1 MISFTVRSLFVALS
15 LFIAVAPSAEARVY
29 NPETFMLA
37 NGMQVVVV
45 TNKRAPIVTHMVWY
59 KVGSADEPKGKSG
72 IAHFLE
78 HMMFKATTNMK
89 SGEFS
94 ATVARN
100 GGRDNAFT
108 TADYTGY
115 FQTIAKDRLEL
126 VMRMEAD
133 RMTNVVFN
141 DEQVEPERQVIL
153 EERNMR
159 TDNSPEARLSEEINA
174 AFYRN
179 HPYRIPVIGWRHEI
193 EALSRQDLESFYKLW
208 YHPNNAILV
217 VAGDVTAADV
227 KPLAE
232 KYYGV
237 IPAAPLPSR
246 VRPSEPPHIASQR
259 ISLAD
264 PRVRQPNWRRSF
276 LAPSLVY
283 GDTSLAYALEVGSE
297 ILGGGATSRLY
308 RSLVVEQGKA
318 ISAGAYYD
326 NSTFGPTTFTVTAN
340 PQQGVSMDEI
350 EKLVEAEI
358 AKVLTD
364 GVSEEEV
371 ERAKKRMQASAIYAR
386 DSAGRGARALGAA
399 LASGQTVE
407 DVESW
412 PDRIGQVTVDQVNA
426 ALRTILKNDTAL
438 TATLLEKTPDKAPA
452 AKEKP

>member
-1 MISFTVRSLFVALS
+1 MFLFASRLLFVVMSLLVLS
-15 LFIAVAPSAEARVY
+15 AGPGSAGVY
-29 NPETFMLA
+29 NPDTFTLA

-78 HMMFKATTNMK
+78 HMMFKATSSMK

-94 ATVARN
+94 STVARN

-108 TADYTGY
+108 SYDYTGY
-115 FQTIAKDRLEL
+115 HQTIAKDRLEL

-133 RMTNVVFN
+133 RMTNIQFS

-179 HPYRIPVIGWRHEI
+179 HPYQIPIIGWRHEI
-193 EALSRQDLESFYKLW
+193 ESLSRQDLESFYKLW

-217 VAGDVTAADV
+217 VAGDVTMAEV
-227 KPLAE
+227 RPLAE
-232 KYYGV
+232 KYYGK
-237 IPAAPLPSR
+237 IAAGPLPSR
-246 VRPSEPPHIASQR
+246 DRPSEPPHVASQR

-264 PRVRQPNWRRSF
+264 ARVRQPNWRRQY
-276 LAPSLVY
+276 LAPSRVY
-283 GDTSLAYALEVGSE
+283 GDTSLTYALEVGSE

-308 RSLVVEQGKA
+308 RTLVVEDGKA
-318 ISAGAYYD
+318 VSAGSYYD
-326 NSTFGPTTFTVTAN
+326 DSAFGPTAFVVSAA
-340 PQQGVSMDEI
+340 PQQGVSLDEI
-350 EKLVEAEI
+350 EKRVEAEI
-358 AKVLTD
+358 AKILKE
-364 GVSEEEV
+364 GVSTEEV
-371 ERAKKRMQASAIYAR
+371 ERAKKRMQASAVYAR

-399 LASGQTVE
+399 LASGQSIE

-412 PDRIGQVTVDQVNA
+412 PDRIGTVTADQVNA
-426 ALRTILKNDTAL
+426 ALRAILKDEGAL
-438 TATLLEKTPDKAPA
+438 TATLVE
-452 AKEKP
+452 KEKP

>member
-1 MISFTVRSLFVALS
+1 MISFASRLLLVAASLLGPLLS
-15 LFIAVAPSAEARVY
+15 LFWAEPSTAKVY
-29 NPETFMLA
+29 NPDTFMLA

-94 ATVARN
+94 STVARN

-108 TADYTGY
+108 SYDYTGY

-133 RMTNVVFN
+133 RMTNILFN

-174 AFYRN
+174 AFFRN
-179 HPYRIPVIGWRHEI
+179 HPYQIPIIGWRHEI
-193 EALSRQDLESFYKLW
+193 EALSRQDLESFYKIW

-217 VAGDVTAADV
+217 VAGDVTAAEV

-232 KYYGV
+232 KYYGKL
-237 IPAAPLPSR
+237 AAGPLPPR
-246 VRPSEPPHIASQR
+246 DRPSEPPHVANQR

-264 PRVRQPNWRRSF
+264 ARVRQANWRRLY
-276 LAPSLVY
+276 LAPSHVY
-283 GDTSLAYALEVGSE
+283 GDKSQTYALEVGSE

-308 RSLVVEQGKA
+308 RTLVVEDEKA
-318 ISAGAYYD
+318 VSAGAGYD
-326 NSTFGPTTFTVTAN
+326 DSPFGPTTFTVSAA
-340 PQQGVSMDEI
+340 PQQGVSLDEI
-350 EKLVEAEI
+350 EKLVEAEV
-358 AKVLTD
+358 AKIVTD
-364 GVSEEEV
+364 GVTAEEV
-371 ERAKKRMQASAIYAR
+371 DRAKKRMQASAVYAR

-412 PDRIGQVTVDQVNA
+412 PDRIGAVTADQVNA
-426 ALRTILKNDTAL
+426 ALRAVLKNDGAL
-438 TATLLEKTPDKAPA
+438 TATLVE
-452 AKEKP
+452 KEKPQ

>member
-1 MISFTVRSLFVALS
+1 MISLASRLLLVAVSFLV
-15 LFIAVAPSAEARVY
+15 LGAAPSSAKVY
-29 NPETFMLA
+29 NPDTFMLP

-94 ATVARN
+94 STVARN

-108 TADYTGY
+108 SYDYTGY

-133 RMTNVVFN
+133 RMTNILFN

-174 AFYRN
+174 AFFRN
-179 HPYRIPVIGWRHEI
+179 HPYQIPIIGWRHEI

-217 VAGDVTAADV
+217 VAGDVTMKEV

-232 KYYGV
+232 KYYGKL
-237 IPAAPLPSR
+237 AAGPLPSR
-246 VRPSEPPHIASQR
+246 ERPSEPPHNASQR
-259 ISLAD
+259 VSLAD
-264 PRVRQPNWRRSF
+264 ARVRQPNWRRLY
-276 LAPSLVY
+276 LAPSHVY
-283 GDTSLAYALEVGSE
+283 GDTSMVYALEVGSE

-308 RSLVVEQGKA
+308 RSLVVEGGKA
-318 ISAGAYYD
+318 VSAGAYYD
-326 NSTFGPTTFTVTAN
+326 DSAFGPTTFSVSAA
-340 PQQGVSMDEI
+340 PQQGVSLEEI
-350 EKLVEAEI
+350 EKLVEAEV
-358 AKVLTD
+358 AKVLAD
-364 GVSEEEV
+364 GVTEQEV
-371 ERAKKRMQASAIYAR
+371 ERAKTRMQASAVYAR

-412 PDRIGQVTVDQVNA
+412 PERIGAVTADQVNA
-426 ALRTILKNDTAL
+426 ALRAVMKNEGAL
-438 TATLLEKTPDKAPA
+438 TATLVEK
-452 AKEKP
+452 AKETP

>member
-1 MISFTVRSLFVALS
+1 MISFASRLLLVAVSLLGFG
-15 LFIAVAPSAEARVY
+15 IGPGSAKVFD
-29 NPETFMLA
+29 PDTFLLA

-45 TNKRAPIVTHMVWY
+45 TNKRAPIITHMVWY
-59 KVGSADEPKGKSG
+59 KVGSADEPRGKSG

-94 ATVARN
+94 STVARN

-108 TADYTGY
+108 SYDYTGY

-133 RMTNVVFN
+133 RMTNILFS

-159 TDNSPEARLSEEINA
+159 TDNSPEARLAEEINA
-174 AFYRN
+174 AFFRN
-179 HPYRIPVIGWRHEI
+179 HPYQTPIIGWRHEI
-193 EALSRQDLESFYKLW
+193 ESLSRQDLESFYKLW
-208 YHPNNAILV
+208 YHPNNAILI
-217 VAGDVTAADV
+217 VAGDVTAAEV

-237 IPAAPLPSR
+237 LPAGPLPSR
-246 VRPSEPPHIASQR
+246 DRPREPPHVANLR

-264 PRVRQPNWRRSF
+264 ARVRQPNWRRVY
-276 LAPSLVY
+276 LAPSHAY
-283 GDTSLAYALEVGSE
+283 GDSSMVYALEVGSE

-308 RSLVVEQGKA
+308 RSLVVEAGKA
-318 ISAGAYYD
+318 VSAGAYYD
-326 NSTFGPTTFTVTAN
+326 DSSFGPTMFSVSAS
-340 PQQGVSMDEI
+340 PQQEVSLDEI

-358 AKVLTD
+358 ARVLAE
-364 GVSEEEV
+364 GVSELEV
-371 ERAKKRMQASAIYAR
+371 ERAKKRMQASAVYAR

-399 LASGQTVE
+399 LASGRTVE

-412 PDRIGQVTVDQVNA
+412 PDRIGAVTADQVNA
-426 ALRTILKNDTAL
+426 ALRAVLKSDGAL
-438 TATLLEKTPDKAPA
+438 TATLIE
-452 AKEKP
+452 KEKP

>member
-1 MISFTVRSLFVALS
+1 MISFASRVLIAALVIWS
-15 LFIAVAPSAEARVY
+15 VGIRDGHTKVY
-29 NPETFMLA
+29 NPDTFMLP

-78 HMMFKATTNMK
+78 HMMFKATANMK

-94 ATVARN
+94 STVARN

-108 TADYTGY
+108 SFDYTGY

-133 RMTNVVFN
+133 RMTNILFN

-179 HPYRIPVIGWRHEI
+179 HPYQIPIIGWRHEI

-217 VAGDVTAADV
+217 VAGDVTMNDV
-227 KPLAE
+227 RPLAE
-232 KYYGV
+232 KYYGKV
-237 IPAAPLPSR
+237 PAGPLPQR
-246 VRPSEPPHIASQR
+246 TRPSEPPHVASQR

-264 PRVRQPNWRRSF
+264 ARVRQPNWRRLY

-283 GDTSLAYALEVGSE
+283 GDTSLVYALEVGNE

-308 RSLVVEQGKA
+308 RTLVVEENKA
-318 ISAGAYYD
+318 VSAGSYYD
-326 NSTFGPTTFTVTAN
+326 DSAFGPTTFTLSAA
-340 PQQGVSMDEI
+340 PQQGVSLDEI
-350 EKLVEAEI
+350 EKMVEAEI
-358 AKVLTD
+358 AKVVKD
-364 GVSEEEV
+364 GVTQEEV
-371 ERAKKRMQASAIYAR
+371 ERAKKRMQSSAVYAR

-412 PDRIGQVTVDQVNA
+412 PDRIGAVTADQVNA
-426 ALRTILKNDTAL
+426 ALRAILKDEGAL
-438 TATLLEKTPDKAPA
+438 TATLVE
-452 AKEKP
+452 KEKAQ

>member
-1 MISFTVRSLFVALS
+1 MISFASRVLIAALVVWIVRIQDAN
-15 LFIAVAPSAEARVY
+15 AKVY
-29 NPETFMLA
+29 NPDTFMLP

-78 HMMFKATTNMK
+78 HMMFKATANMK

-94 ATVARN
+94 STVARN

-108 TADYTGY
+108 SNDYTGY

-133 RMTNVVFN
+133 RMINIQFN

-179 HPYRIPVIGWRHEI
+179 HPYQIPVIGWRHEI

-217 VAGDVTAADV
+217 VAGDITMNEVR
-227 KPLAE
+227 PLAE
-232 KYYGV
+232 KYYGKL
-237 IPAAPLPSR
+237 PAGPLPQR
-246 VRPSEPPHIASQR
+246 TRPSEPPHVASQR
-259 ISLAD
+259 VSLAD
-264 PRVRQPNWRRSF
+264 ARVRQPNWRRLY
-276 LAPSLVY
+276 LAPSMAY
-283 GDTSLAYALEVGSE
+283 GDTSLVHALEVGSE

-308 RSLVVEQGKA
+308 RTLVVEENKA
-318 ISAGAYYD
+318 VSTGSHYDDSA
-326 NSTFGPTTFTVTAN
+326 FGPTTFTLSAA
-340 PQQGVSMDEI
+340 PQQGVSLDEI
-350 EKLVEAEI
+350 EKMVEAEI
-358 AKVLTD
+358 AKLLKD
-364 GVSEEEV
+364 GVTQEEV
-371 ERAKKRMQASAIYAR
+371 ERAKKRMQASAVYAR

-412 PDRIGQVTVDQVNA
+412 PDRIGAVTADQVNA
-426 ALRTILKNDTAL
+426 ALRAILKDEGAL
-438 TATLLEKTPDKAPA
+438 TATLVE
-452 AKEKP
+452 KEKAQ

>member
-1 MISFTVRSLFVALS
+1 MIPFASRLFLVAVSFLALS
-15 LFIAVAPSAEARVY
+15 AEPGSAKVY
-29 NPETFMLA
+29 NPDTFMLT

-78 HMMFKATTNMK
+78 HMMFKATTHMK

-94 ATVARN
+94 STVARN

-108 TADYTGY
+108 SYDYTGY
-115 FQTIAKDRLEL
+115 FQIIAKDRLEL

-133 RMTNVVFN
+133 RMTNVLFN

-174 AFYRN
+174 AFFRN
-179 HPYRIPVIGWRHEI
+179 HPYQIPIIGWRHEI
-193 EALSRQDLESFYKLW
+193 QALSRQDLESFYKLW

-237 IPAAPLPSR
+237 IPAGPLPPR
-246 VRPSEPPHIASQR
+246 DRPSEPPHMASQR

-264 PRVRQPNWRRSF
+264 ARVRQPNWRRSF

-283 GDTSLAYALEVGSE
+283 GDTSLAYPLEVGAE

-308 RSLVVEQGKA
+308 RSLVVEGGKA
-318 ISAGAYYD
+318 VSAGAYYD
-326 NSTFGPTTFTVTAN
+326 DSSFGPTKFTVTAA
-340 PQQGVSMDEI
+340 PQQGVSLDEI
-350 EKLVEAEI
+350 EKLVEAEVE
-358 AKVLTD
+358 KVVTD
-364 GVSEEEV
+364 GVSAEEV
-371 ERAKKRMQASAIYAR
+371 ERAKKRMQASAVYAR

-412 PDRIGQVTVDQVNA
+412 PDRIGAVTVDQVNA
-426 ALRTILKNDTAL
+426 ALRTILKNDGAL
-438 TATLLEKTPDKAPA
+438 TATLIEKE
-452 AKEKP
+452 KEKP

>member
-1 MISFTVRSLFVALS
+1 MISFASRLLLVAATLLGSLLS
-15 LFIAVAPSAEARVY
+15 LFWAGPSAAKVY
-29 NPETFMLA
+29 NPDTFMLP

-94 ATVARN
+94 STVARN

-108 TADYTGY
+108 SYDYTGY

-133 RMTNVVFN
+133 RMTNILFN

-174 AFYRN
+174 AFFRN
-179 HPYRIPVIGWRHEI
+179 HPYQIPIIGWRHEI
-193 EALSRQDLESFYKLW
+193 EALSRQDLESFYKIW

-217 VAGDVTAADV
+217 VAGDVTAAEV

-232 KYYGV
+232 KYYGKL
-237 IPAAPLPSR
+237 AAGPLPPR
-246 VRPSEPPHIASQR
+246 DRPSEPPHVASQR

-264 PRVRQPNWRRSF
+264 ARVRQPSWRRLY
-276 LAPSLVY
+276 LAPSHVY
-283 GDTSLAYALEVGSE
+283 GDKAQTYALEVGSE
-297 ILGGGATSRLY
+297 ILGGGATSRFY
-308 RSLVVEQGKA
+308 SSLVVDGEKA
-318 ISAGAYYD
+318 ISAGAGYD
-326 NSTFGPTTFTVTAN
+326 DSPFGPTTFTVSAT
-340 PQQGVSMDEI
+340 PQQGVSLDEI
-350 EKLVEAEI
+350 EKLVEAEV
-358 AKVLTD
+358 AKILTD
-364 GVSEEEV
+364 GVTQEEV
-371 ERAKKRMQASAIYAR
+371 DRAKTRMQASAVYAR

-412 PDRIGQVTVDQVNA
+412 PERIGAVTADQVNA
-426 ALRTILKNDTAL
+426 ALRAVLKNDGAL
-438 TATLLEKTPDKAPA
+438 TATLVE
-452 AKEKP
+452 KEKAQ

>member
-1 MISFTVRSLFVALS
+1 MFLFASRLLFVAMSLLVLS
-15 LFIAVAPSAEARVY
+15 AGPGSAGVY
-29 NPETFMLA
+29 NPDTFTLA

-78 HMMFKATTNMK
+78 HMMFKATTSMK

-94 ATVARN
+94 STVARN

-108 TADYTGY
+108 SYDYTGY
-115 FQTIAKDRLEL
+115 HQTIAKDRLEL

-133 RMTNVVFN
+133 RMTNIQFS
-141 DEQVEPERQVIL
+141 DEQIEPERQVIL

-179 HPYRIPVIGWRHEI
+179 HPYQIPIIGWRHEI
-193 EALSRQDLESFYKLW
+193 ESLSRQDLESFYKLW

-217 VAGDVTAADV
+217 VAGDVTMAEV
-227 KPLAE
+227 RPLAE
-232 KYYGV
+232 KYYGK
-237 IPAAPLPSR
+237 IAAGPLPSR
-246 VRPSEPPHIASQR
+246 DRPSEPPHVASQR

-264 PRVRQPNWRRSF
+264 ARVRQPNWRRQY
-276 LAPSLVY
+276 LAPSRVY
-283 GDTSLAYALEVGSE
+283 GDTSLTYALEVGSE

-308 RSLVVEQGKA
+308 RTLVVEDGKA
-318 ISAGAYYD
+318 VSAGSYYD
-326 NSTFGPTTFTVTAN
+326 DSAFGPTAFVVSAA
-340 PQQGVSMDEI
+340 PQQGVSLDEI
-350 EKLVEAEI
+350 EKRVEAEI
-358 AKVLTD
+358 AKVLKE
-364 GVSEEEV
+364 GVSTEEV
-371 ERAKKRMQASAIYAR
+371 ERAKKRMQASAVYAR

-399 LASGQTVE
+399 LASGQSIE

-412 PDRIGQVTVDQVNA
+412 PDRIGTVTADQVNA
-426 ALRTILKNDTAL
+426 ALRAILKNEGAL
-438 TATLLEKTPDKAPA
+438 TATLVE
-452 AKEKP
+452 KEKP

>member
-1 MISFTVRSLFVALS
+1 MISFASRLLLVAVSLLGFG
-15 LFIAVAPSAEARVY
+15 IGPGSAKVFD
-29 NPETFMLA
+29 PDTFLLA

-45 TNKRAPIVTHMVWY
+45 TNKRAPIITHMVWY
-59 KVGSADEPKGKSG
+59 KVGSADEPRGKSG

-78 HMMFKATTNMK
+78 HMMFKATKNMK

-94 ATVARN
+94 STVARN

-108 TADYTGY
+108 SYDYTGY

-133 RMTNVVFN
+133 RMTNILFS

-159 TDNSPEARLSEEINA
+159 TDNSPEARLAEEINA
-174 AFYRN
+174 AFFRN
-179 HPYRIPVIGWRHEI
+179 HPYQTPIIGWRHEI
-193 EALSRQDLESFYKLW
+193 ESLSRQDLESFYKLW
-208 YHPNNAILV
+208 YHPNNAILI
-217 VAGDVTAADV
+217 VAGDVTAAEV

-237 IPAAPLPSR
+237 LPAGPLPSR
-246 VRPSEPPHIASQR
+246 DRPREPPHVANLR

-264 PRVRQPNWRRSF
+264 ARVRQPNWRRVY
-276 LAPSLVY
+276 LAPSHAY
-283 GDTSLAYALEVGSE
+283 GDSSMVYALEVGSE

-308 RSLVVEQGKA
+308 RSLVVEAGKA
-318 ISAGAYYD
+318 VSAGAYYD
-326 NSTFGPTTFTVTAN
+326 DSSFGPTMFSVSAS
-340 PQQGVSMDEI
+340 PQQEVGLDEI

-358 AKVLTD
+358 ARVLAE
-364 GVSEEEV
+364 GVSELEV
-371 ERAKKRMQASAIYAR
+371 ERAKKRMQASAVYAR

-399 LASGQTVE
+399 LASGRTVE

-412 PDRIGQVTVDQVNA
+412 PDRIGAVTADQVNA
-426 ALRTILKNDTAL
+426 ALRAVLKNDGAL
-438 TATLLEKTPDKAPA
+438 TATLIE
-452 AKEKP
+452 KEKP

>member
-1 MISFTVRSLFVALS
+1 MFLFASRLLFVVMSLLVLS
-15 LFIAVAPSAEARVY
+15 AGPGSAGVY
-29 NPETFMLA
+29 NPDTFTLA

-78 HMMFKATTNMK
+78 HMMFKATSSMK

-94 ATVARN
+94 STVARN

-108 TADYTGY
+108 SYDYTGY
-115 FQTIAKDRLEL
+115 HQTIAKDRLEL

-133 RMTNVVFN
+133 RMTNIQFS

-179 HPYRIPVIGWRHEI
+179 HPYQIPIIGWRHEI
-193 EALSRQDLESFYKLW
+193 ESLSRQDLESFYKLW

-217 VAGDVTAADV
+217 VAGDVTMAEV
-227 KPLAE
+227 RPLAE
-232 KYYGV
+232 KYYGK
-237 IPAAPLPSR
+237 IAAGPLPSR
-246 VRPSEPPHIASQR
+246 DRPSEPPHVASQR

-264 PRVRQPNWRRSF
+264 ARVRQPNWRRQY
-276 LAPSLVY
+276 LAPSRVY
-283 GDTSLAYALEVGSE
+283 GDTSLTYALEVGSE

-308 RSLVVEQGKA
+308 RTLVVEDGKA
-318 ISAGAYYD
+318 VSAGSYYD
-326 NSTFGPTTFTVTAN
+326 DSAFGPTAFVVSAA
-340 PQQGVSMDEI
+340 PQQGVSLDEI
-350 EKLVEAEI
+350 EKRVEAEI
-358 AKVLTD
+358 AKVLKE
-364 GVSEEEV
+364 GVSTEEV
-371 ERAKKRMQASAIYAR
+371 ERAKKRMQASAVYAR

-399 LASGQTVE
+399 LASGQSIE

-412 PDRIGQVTVDQVNA
+412 PDRIGTVTADQVNA
-426 ALRTILKNDTAL
+426 ALRAILQDEGAL
-438 TATLLEKTPDKAPA
+438 TATLVE
-452 AKEKP
+452 KEKP

>member
-1 MISFTVRSLFVALS
+1 MISFASRLLLVAASLLAF
-15 LFIAVAPSAEARVY
+15 SATPGSAKVY
-29 NPETFMLA
+29 NPDTFMLP

-94 ATVARN
+94 STVARN

-108 TADYTGY
+108 SYDYTGY

-133 RMTNVVFN
+133 RMTNILFN

-159 TDNSPEARLSEEINA
+159 TDNSPEAKLSEEINA
-174 AFYRN
+174 AFFRN
-179 HPYRIPVIGWRHEI
+179 HPYQIPIIGWRHEI
-193 EALSRQDLESFYKLW
+193 EALSRQDLESFYKIW

-217 VAGDVTAADV
+217 VAGDVTAAEV

-232 KYYGV
+232 KYYGKL
-237 IPAAPLPSR
+237 AAGPLPSR
-246 VRPSEPPHIASQR
+246 DRPSEPPHVASQR

-264 PRVRQPNWRRSF
+264 ARVRQPNWRRMY
-276 LAPSLVY
+276 LAPSHVY
-283 GDTSLAYALEVGSE
+283 GDKSQTYALEVGAE
-297 ILGGGATSRLY
+297 ILGGGATSRLN
-308 RSLVVEQGKA
+308 RELVVEGEKA
-318 ISAGAYYD
+318 VSAGAGYD
-326 NSTFGPTTFTVTAN
+326 DSPFGPTTFTVSAA
-340 PQQGVSMDEI
+340 PQQGVSLDEI
-350 EKLVEAEI
+350 EKLVEAEV
-358 AKVLTD
+358 AKIVTD
-364 GVSEEEV
+364 GVTAEEV
-371 ERAKKRMQASAIYAR
+371 DRAKKRMQASAVYAR

-407 DVESW
+407 DVEAW
-412 PDRIGQVTVDQVNA
+412 PDRIGAVTADQVNA
-426 ALRTILKNDTAL
+426 ALRAVLKNDGAL
-438 TATLLEKTPDKAPA
+438 TATLVE
-452 AKEKP
+452 KEKAQ

>member
-1 MISFTVRSLFVALS
+1 MISFASRLLLVAASLLAF
-15 LFIAVAPSAEARVY
+15 SATPGSAQVY
-29 NPETFMLA
+29 NPDTFMLP

-94 ATVARN
+94 STVARN

-108 TADYTGY
+108 SYDYTGY

-133 RMTNVVFN
+133 RMTNILFN

-159 TDNSPEARLSEEINA
+159 TDNSPEAKLSEEINA
-174 AFYRN
+174 AFFRN
-179 HPYRIPVIGWRHEI
+179 HPYQIPIIGWRHEI
-193 EALSRQDLESFYKLW
+193 EALSRQDLESFYKIW

-217 VAGDVTAADV
+217 VAGDVTAAEV

-232 KYYGV
+232 KYYGKL
-237 IPAAPLPSR
+237 AAGPLPSR
-246 VRPSEPPHIASQR
+246 DRPSEPPHVASQR

-264 PRVRQPNWRRSF
+264 ARVRQPNWRRMY
-276 LAPSLVY
+276 LAPSHVY
-283 GDTSLAYALEVGSE
+283 GDKSQTYALEVGAE
-297 ILGGGATSRLY
+297 ILGGGATSRLN
-308 RSLVVEQGKA
+308 RELVVEGEKA
-318 ISAGAYYD
+318 VSAGAGYD
-326 NSTFGPTTFTVTAN
+326 DSPFGPTTFTVSAA
-340 PQQGVSMDEI
+340 PQQGVSLDEI
-350 EKLVEAEI
+350 EKLVEAEV
-358 AKVLTD
+358 AKIVTD
-364 GVSEEEV
+364 GVTAEEV
-371 ERAKKRMQASAIYAR
+371 DRAKKRMQASAVYAR

-412 PDRIGQVTVDQVNA
+412 PDRIGSVTADQVNA
-426 ALRTILKNDTAL
+426 ALRAVLKNDGAL
-438 TATLLEKTPDKAPA
+438 TATLVE
-452 AKEKP
+452 KEKAQ

>member
-1 MISFTVRSLFVALS
+1 MPQIRFGFVACVLLMLS
-15 LFIAVAPSAEARVY
+15 AITAPLDAAQVQEHVLDNGLKVLLLEDHKSPAV
-29 NPETFMLA
+29 TF
-37 NGMQVVVV
+37 Q
-45 TNKRAPIVTHMVWY
+45 VWY
-59 KVGSADEPKGKSG
+59 RVGARNEKDGKSG
-72 IAHFLE
+72 LAHFLE
-78 HMMFKATTNMK
+78 HMMFKATSHMK

-94 ATVARN
+94 STVARN

-108 TADYTGY
+108 SYDYTGY
-115 FQTIAKDRLEL
+115 FQIIAKDRLEL

-133 RMTNVVFN
+133 RMTNVLFN

-174 AFYRN
+174 AFFRN
-179 HPYRIPVIGWRHEI
+179 HPYQIPIIGWRHEI
-193 EALSRQDLESFYKLW
+193 QALSRQDLESFYKLW

-237 IPAAPLPSR
+237 IPAGPLPPR
-246 VRPSEPPHIASQR
+246 DRPSEPPHMASQR

-264 PRVRQPNWRRSF
+264 ARVRQPNWRRSF

-283 GDTSLAYALEVGSE
+283 GDTSLAYPLEVGAE

-308 RSLVVEQGKA
+308 RSLVVEGGKA
-318 ISAGAYYD
+318 VSAGAYYD
-326 NSTFGPTTFTVTAN
+326 DSSFGPTKFTVTAA
-340 PQQGVSMDEI
+340 PQQGVSLDEI
-350 EKLVEAEI
+350 EKLVEAEVE
-358 AKVLTD
+358 KVVTD
-364 GVSEEEV
+364 GVSAEEV
-371 ERAKKRMQASAIYAR
+371 ERAKKRMQASAVYAR

-412 PDRIGQVTVDQVNA
+412 PDRIGAVTVDQVNA
-426 ALRTILKNDTAL
+426 ALRTILKNDGAL
-438 TATLLEKTPDKAPA
+438 TATLIEKE
-452 AKEKP
+452 KEKP